1 MILKTSLSLLIVA
14 FAVTSAQRRNGN
26 DGLVKTVLKSGNC
39 EDVEKIESGDTV
51 SVFYTGKLLADGT
64 VFDSNQ
70 GKSPLEFE
78 VGVGKVIPGWDQGLL
93 GSCPG
98 ETFRLVIPSDLAY
111 GEQGAGG
118 GVIPPNAELDFEVT
132 VDGVKKE
139 LKIEVLK
146 QVDCESDKKTRE
158 KDKIS
163 VHYNATLANGQK
175 AFSSYD
181 TNEPLVMTIGKA
193 GVKGWDEGTKGAC
206 VGEIRRVVVPPSFGY
221 GEKGIDGVI
230 PPNSTLILEMEF
242 LKIEDRVLSFLDR
255 ISSGNFGRGK

>member
-1 MILKTSLSLLIVA
+1 MTTSLSLLFVA
-14 FAVTSAQRRNGN
+14 FAITSAQRRNNNG
-26 DGLVKTVLKSGNC
+26 GLRKTVIKSARC
-39 EDVEKIESGDTV
+39 EDVEKIEAGDTV

-64 VFDSNQ
+64 VFDSNE

-118 GVIPPNAELDFEVT
+118 GVIPPNAELDFTVT
-132 VDGVKKE
+132 VEGLKKE

-146 QVDCESDKKTRE
+146 KVDCDSEKRTRE

-181 TNEPLVMTIGKA
+181 SNTPLEMTIGKA
-193 GVKGWDEGTKGAC
+193 GIKGWDEGTKGAC
-206 VGEIRRVVVPPSFGY
+206 VGEVRRVVVPPSLAY
-221 GEKGIDGVI
+221 GEKGIEGVI
-230 PPNSTLILEMEF
+230 PPNATLILEMEF